1 MKFCCSVC
9 VYMTDIKANYDKHLM
24 TLKHKLKVEN
34 SHVKNSDTKSIS
46 GALASQP
53 KVNPKSTLSQPKVN
67 PESTQSQ
74 HLVIPESTAPYLC
87 KYCDQQFKFKQSM
100 YRHIKYSCTKN
111 KTEDL
116 AELVRLLNL
125 QIEQQRTELQTQTKH
140 IETQQK
146 QIDKLVGKL
155 EINGSFNTTI
165 HMNLLNYNETDTSHL
180 TDEDYRKCIRN
191 ASRCVLRLIEKVHFN
206 PNKPENMNLYISNMK
221 DKYMMMYKDNKWMLT
236 DKAQLGS
243 VYDDKEEMI
252 EEWFNENKDIEM
264 IKYFNRYLN
273 LKEDDKE
280 MQLIKEEMK
289 LMMFNNKNLIKD

>member
-9 VYMTDIKANYDKHLM
+9 EYMTDIKANYNKHL
-24 TLKHKLKVEN
+24 LSQKHKLKVEN
-34 SHVKNSDTKSIS
+34 SQVKCSDTKSIS

-53 KVNPKSTLSQPKVN
+53 KVNP
-67 PESTQSQ
+67 ESTQSQ
-74 HLVIPESTAPYLC
+74 PLGNPESTSLFVC
-87 KYCDQQFKFKQSM
+87 HYCEQQFKFKQSM

-125 QIEQQRTELQTQTKH
+125 QIEQQRNDFQSQLQTQTKH

-146 QIDKLVGKL
+146 QIDKLMGKL

-165 HMNLLNYNETDTSHL
+165 NMNLLNYNETDTSHL

-252 EEWFNENKDIEM
+252 EEWYNENKDSEM

-280 MQLIKEEMK
+280 MQMIKEEMK

>member
-9 VYMTDIKANYDKHLM
+9 EYMTDIKANYNKHL
-24 TLKHKLKVEN
+24 LSQKHKLKVEN
-34 SHVKNSDTKSIS
+34 SQVKCSDTKSIS

-53 KVNPKSTLSQPKVN
+53 KVNP
-67 PESTQSQ
+67 ESTQSQ
-74 HLVIPESTAPYLC
+74 PMGNPESTSLFVC
-87 KYCDQQFKFKQSM
+87 HYCEQQFKFKQSM

-125 QIEQQRTELQTQTKH
+125 QIEQQRNDFQSQLQTQTKH

-146 QIDKLVGKL
+146 QIDKLMGKL

-165 HMNLLNYNETDTSHL
+165 NMNLLNYNETDTSHL

-252 EEWFNENKDIEM
+252 EEWFAENKDSEM

>member
-9 VYMTDIKANYDKHLM
+9 EYMTDIKANYNKHL
-24 TLKHKLKVEN
+24 LSQKHKLKVEN
-34 SHVKNSDTKSIS
+34 SQVKCSDTKSIS

-53 KVNPKSTLSQPKVN
+53 KVNP
-67 PESTQSQ
+67 ESTQSQ
-74 HLVIPESTAPYLC
+74 PLGNPESTSLFVC
-87 KYCDQQFKFKQSM
+87 HYCEQQFKFKQSM

-125 QIEQQRTELQTQTKH
+125 QIEQQRNDFQSQLQTQTKH

-146 QIDKLVGKL
+146 QIDKLMGKL

-165 HMNLLNYNETDTSHL
+165 NMNLLNYNETDTSHL

-252 EEWFNENKDIEM
+252 EEWYNENKDSEM

>member
-1 MKFCCSVC
+1 MKFCCDVC
-9 VYMTDIKANYDKHLM
+9 VYMTDIKANYDKHLL
-24 TLKHKLKVEN
+24 TQKHKLKMEN
-34 SHVKNSDTKSIS
+34 LRATSDDTKSIS
-46 GALASQP
+46 GALESKSKVSPGKSKVSPGKSKVSPFENSVIQ
-53 KVNPKSTLSQPKVN
+53 KMDVIVNPF
-67 PESTQSQ
+67 E
-74 HLVIPESTAPYLC
+74 C
-87 KYCDQQFKFKQSM
+87 KYCGQQYKHKQSVTK
-100 YRHIKYSCTKN
+100 HIKYSCTKN

-125 QIEQQRTELQTQTKH
+125 QLETQNKH

-146 QIDKLVGKL
+146 QIDKLMGKL

-252 EEWFNENKDIEM
+252 EEWYNENKDSEM

-289 LMMFNNKNLIKD
+289 LMMFNNKNLIKE

>member
-1 MKFCCSVC
+1 MKFCCDVC
-9 VYMTDIKANYDKHLM
+9 VYMTDIKANYDKHLL
-24 TLKHKLKVEN
+24 TQKHKLKVEN
-34 SHVKNSDTKSIS
+34 LRALSADTKSIS
-46 GALASQP
+46 GALESKSKVSP
-53 KVNPKSTLSQPKVN
+53 GKSKVSPGKSKVSPFENVVVSIEPELDKIVNPF
-67 PESTQSQ
+67 E
-74 HLVIPESTAPYLC
+74 C
-87 KYCDQQFKFKQSM
+87 KYCGQQYKHKQSVTK
-100 YRHIKYSCTKN
+100 HIKYSCTKN

-125 QIEQQRTELQTQTKH
+125 QLETQTKH

-146 QIDKLVGKL
+146 QIDKLMGKL

-165 HMNLLNYNETDTSHL
+165 NMNLLNYNETDTSHL

-252 EEWFNENKDIEM
+252 EEWFAENKDSEM

>member
-1 MKFCCSVC
+1 MKFCCDVC
-9 VYMTDIKANYDKHLM
+9 MYMTEIKANYDKHLL
-24 TLKHKLKVEN
+24 TQKHKLKVEN
-34 SHVKNSDTKSIS
+34 LRALSADTKSIS
-46 GALASQP
+46 GALESKSKVSP
-53 KVNPKSTLSQPKVN
+53 GKSKVSPFENVVVSIELELDKIVNPF
-67 PESTQSQ
+67 E
-74 HLVIPESTAPYLC
+74 C
-87 KYCDQQFKFKQSM
+87 KYCGQQYKHKQSVTK
-100 YRHIKYSCTKN
+100 HIKYSCTKN

-125 QIEQQRTELQTQTKH
+125 QLETQTKH

-146 QIDKLVGKL
+146 QIDKLMGKL

-165 HMNLLNYNETDTSHL
+165 NMNLLNYNETDTSHL

-252 EEWFNENKDIEM
+252 EEWFAENKDSEM

>member
-9 VYMTDIKANYDKHLM
+9 EYMTDIKANYNKHL
-24 TLKHKLKVEN
+24 LSQKHKLKLEN
-34 SHVKNSDTKSIS
+34 SHAKCSDTKSIS
-46 GALASQP
+46 GALESKSEVSLGKS
-53 KVNPKSTLSQPKVN
+53 KVSPGKSKVS
-67 PESTQSQ
+67 PEI
-74 HLVIPESTAPYLC
+74 IPEVSPEVICDEFINPFEC
-87 KYCDQQFKFKQSM
+87 KYCGQQYKHKQSVTK
-100 YRHIKYSCTKN
+100 HIKYSCTKN

-116 AELVRLLNL
+116 AELVRLLNKQL
-125 QIEQQRTELQTQTKH
+125 ENQNKQ

-146 QIDKLVGKL
+146 QIDKLMGKL

-252 EEWFNENKDIEM
+252 EEWYNENKDSEM